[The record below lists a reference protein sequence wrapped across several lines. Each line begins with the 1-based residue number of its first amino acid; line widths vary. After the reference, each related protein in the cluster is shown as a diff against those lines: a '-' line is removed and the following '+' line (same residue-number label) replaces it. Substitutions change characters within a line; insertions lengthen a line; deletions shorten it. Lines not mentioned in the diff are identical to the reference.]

1 MGMTITEYMKK
12 KYDNREDKENIFGV
26 GITDAEFRKFAID
39 YLLGEDWYVVD
50 PLGQTQINEI
60 ALDEILTKYS
70 SRYKKETRKRIW
82 GWQIGNIILKQD
94 IRDIKDAVHNNHK
107 IIAFLLSKLPMT
119 ENYWRCITF
128 QYKIKKNVWSILL
141 KVWNF

>member
-1 MGMTITEYMKK
+1 MTITEYMKK
-12 KYDNREDKENIFGV
+12 KYDNREDKDNMFCV

-70 SRYKKETRKRIW
+70 SRYKKETRKRI
-82 GWQIGNIILKQD
+82 
-94 IRDIKDAVHNNHK
+94 
-107 IIAFLLSKLPMT
+107 
-119 ENYWRCITF
+119 
-128 QYKIKKNVWSILL
+128 
-141 KVWNF
+141 